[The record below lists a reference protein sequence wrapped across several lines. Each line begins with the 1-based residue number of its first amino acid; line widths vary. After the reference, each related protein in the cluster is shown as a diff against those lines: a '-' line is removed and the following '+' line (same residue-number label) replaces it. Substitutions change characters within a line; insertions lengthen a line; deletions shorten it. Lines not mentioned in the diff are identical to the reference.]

1 MPGFALNLP
10 QRSPLTQ
17 PLEDSFALPRRQ
29 FVHGRAFARRDRVLL
44 AGRGRFSGNEA
55 LMKVGFLGLGAMG
68 TAMAANVLKA
78 GNELHVWNRTA
89 SAANALVEAGATLA
103 NEPKAV
109 AGCDVILA
117 MFADDDA
124 FRGSVFASGLL
135 DALDAR
141 TTFVNMATV
150 SVALARETTERFA
163 ARGVHYVSAPVLGR
177 PDAAAAA
184 KLNILA
190 AGKPDAIARV
200 QPLFDVMGQKTW
212 PFGDD
217 PPLANAA
224 KIACNFMIV
233 SSLEM
238 MSEAFALARG
248 NGVDPRALFDIFSNT
263 LFAAPVFKNYGAQ
276 ILDERFDPPG
286 FKLRLGLK
294 DVRLALQAGEG
305 ANTPLPFASVLR
317 DVMLEAIAAGDGE
330 KDWAA
335 LANVARRRSGTLER
349 TPA

>member
-1 MPGFALNLP
+1 
-10 QRSPLTQ
+10 
-17 PLEDSFALPRRQ
+17 
-29 FVHGRAFARRDRVLL
+29 
-44 AGRGRFSGNEA
+44 
-55 LMKVGFLGLGAMG
+55 MKVGFLGLGSMG
-68 TAMAANVLKA
+68 AAMAANVLKA

-89 SAANALVEAGATLA
+89 SSASALVEAGATFA

-109 AGCDVILA
+109 AGCDAVLA

-124 FRGSVFASGLL
+124 FRASVFTSGLL

-150 SVALARETTERFA
+150 SVELARETTERFE
-163 ARGVHYVSAPVLGR
+163 ARGVPYVSAPVLGR

-190 AGKPDAIARV
+190 AGKPDFVARV

-212 PFGDD
+212 PLGDD

-233 SSLEM
+233 SALET
-238 MSEAFALARG
+238 MSEAYALARG
-248 NGVDPRALFDIFSNT
+248 YGVDPRALYDIFSNT
-263 LFAAPVFKNYGAQ
+263 LFAAPVYKNYGAQ
-276 ILDERFDPPG
+276 ILEERFEPAG

-294 DVRLALQAGEG
+294 DVRLALQAGDG
-305 ANTPLPFASVLR
+305 VHTPLPFASVLR
-317 DVMLEAIAAGDGE
+317 DVMLEAIAAGDGDR
-330 KDWAA
+330 DWAS
-335 LANVARRRSGTLER
+335 LANVARRRSGN
-349 TPA
+349 

>member
-1 MPGFALNLP
+1 MPGLALDRS
-10 QRSPLTQ
+10 QRTSLAQPFENPL
-17 PLEDSFALPRRQ
+17 ALPRRQ
-29 FVHGRAFARRDRVLL
+29 FVHRRAFARRDRALL
-44 AGRGRFSGNEA
+44 AGHGRFWGKEP

-68 TAMAANVLKA
+68 AAMAANVLKA
-78 GNELHVWNRTA
+78 GHELHVWNRTA
-89 SAANALVEAGATLA
+89 SSADALVGAGATLA
-103 NEPKAV
+103 AEPTAV
-109 AGCDVILA
+109 AGCEAILA
-117 MFADDDA
+117 MFSDDDA
-124 FRGSVFASGLL
+124 FRASVFASGLV

-150 SVALARETTERFA
+150 SVALARETTERFE
-163 ARGVHYVSAPVLGR
+163 ARGVPYVSAPVLGR

-190 AGKPDAIARV
+190 AGKPDALARV

-212 PFGDD
+212 PLGDD

-238 MSEAFALARG
+238 MSEAFALVRG
-248 NGVDPRALFDIFSNT
+248 NGVDPRALYDIFSNT
-263 LFAAPVFKNYGAQ
+263 LFAAPIFKNYGAQ

-305 ANTPLPFASVLR
+305 ADTPLPFASVLR
-317 DVMLEAIAAGDGE
+317 DVMIEAIATGDGE

-335 LANVARRRSGTLER
+335 LANVARRRSGTAEK